1 MEYTT
6 KEFLDSIEIMFEDR
20 TKLETLVANMKRK
33 YSDTFKVNEYKN
45 TKKMKVC
52 WFKIKDGYT

>member
-20 TKLETLVANMKRK
+20 TKLETLVEVSNMKRK

-52 WFKIKDGYT
+52 